1 MKEKHILFDWIA
13 RKQKPN
19 NQLISQGEG
28 KKRGMAEDWVLDT
41 AIRDWGLIPLS
52 VVMVLIGVLRYFVS
66 KLMRRSSQLPDPK
79 IVKEGY
85 TCLPLIW
92 RSMFWV

>member
-28 KKRGMAEDWVLDT
+28 KKKRNGGGFGTGHGDKGLGVDT
-41 AIRDWGLIPLS
+41 AIGGDGPNRSPPL
-52 VVMVLIGVLRYFVS
+52 LR
-66 KLMRRSSQLPDPK
+66 L
-79 IVKEGY
+79 
-85 TCLPLIW
+85 
-92 RSMFWV
+92 